1 MKGRYWSGCLT
12 AASLRTTKTLVRAR
26 PGHYG
31 AIGFLWALP
40 CLLVASFVPW
50 PGAVVLA
57 GFGVAIAL
65 GAVAYCAGQVDVL
78 TRQASDWTGER
89 RWIVL
94 ADDHALGS
102 LQSADWAAINK
113 EVFDD
118 TRAHGMLAVEVL
130 RTGARWASRFAHAMA
145 FLTAL
150 GILALILISP
160 AMLGLL
166 LQTLIQLEPG
176 SSAGRGLSLLAA
188 TVVISILVP
197 WTVMQSWAER
207 GQPTA
212 FERLVSK
219 RLQGRLGLEPWVR
232 VRVVESANAAG
243 LQPLRLSTS
252 R

>member
-1 MKGRYWSGCLT
+1 
-12 AASLRTTKTLVRAR
+12 
-26 PGHYG
+26 
-31 AIGFLWALP
+31 
-40 CLLVASFVPW
+40 
-50 PGAVVLA
+50 VLA

-78 TRQASDWTGER
+78 TRQASDATGAR

-94 ADDHALGS
+94 TDDHALGS
-102 LQSADWAAINK
+102 LRSADWAAINR
-113 EVFDD
+113 EVFED

-130 RTGARWASRFAHAMA
+130 RTGARWSSRFAHAMA

-150 GILALILISP
+150 GILALILFWP
-160 AMLGLL
+160 EMLGVL

-197 WTVMQSWAER
+197 WTVLQSWAER
-207 GQPTA
+207 DQPTA
-212 FERLVSK
+212 FERLVLK
-219 RLQGRLGLEPWVR
+219 RLQGRLGHEAWVR
-232 VRVVESANAAG
+232 VRVVESTNAAG
-243 LQPLRLSTS
+243 LQPVRLSQS

>member
-1 MKGRYWSGCLT
+1 MKGPYWSECLT
-12 AASLRTTKTLVRAR
+12 AASLRTTKTLVCAR

-31 AIGFLWALP
+31 AIGLLWALP
-40 CLLVASFVPW
+40 CLLMATLVPW

-57 GFGVAIAL
+57 GFAVAIAL

-78 TRQASDWTGER
+78 TRQASDSTGEG

-102 LQSADWAAINK
+102 LQSADWAAIHR
-113 EVFDD
+113 EVFED

-130 RTGARWASRFAHAMA
+130 RTGARWSSRFAHAMA

-150 GILALILISP
+150 GILALILFWP
-160 AMLGLL
+160 EMLGLL

-188 TVVISILVP
+188 TWVMLTLVF
-197 WTVMQSWAER
+197 WTVAQLWAER

-212 FERLVSK
+212 FERLVLK

-232 VRVVESANAAG
+232 VRVVESANPAG